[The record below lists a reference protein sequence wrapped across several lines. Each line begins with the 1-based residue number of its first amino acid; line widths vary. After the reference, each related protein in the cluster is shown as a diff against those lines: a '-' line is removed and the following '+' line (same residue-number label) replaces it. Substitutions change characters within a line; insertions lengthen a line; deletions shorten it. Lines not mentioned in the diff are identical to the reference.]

1 MHDTAG
7 GRPDGRVVEALR
19 ASVKDNERLREQNR
33 RLVEAATEP
42 IAVTAMACRLPGG
55 VQTPEQ
61 LWDLLVEERET
72 VSGFPDDRDWDLR
85 DLFDDDPDQPGRSYV
100 RVASFVDGAT
110 DFDAAFFGISPKEA
124 TAMDPQQRLLLECAW
139 EAIERSGTDPT
150 TLRGTRTGVFAG
162 VIATPYGPRAVDT
175 TDGSAGHL
183 VTGTAPSVAVGRIA
197 YTLGLEGPAVSV
209 DTACSSSLTA
219 LHTAVESLRRG
230 ECERALVGG
239 VSLVTD
245 PSLFAGLSGQRAL
258 SPDGRSKAFDAS
270 ADGTGWSEGC
280 GVLMVERLSD
290 ARRHG
295 RPALALVRGAAV
307 NQDGASSGL
316 TAPNGSAQRKVI
328 RQALDNAG
336 LEAHQIDAAE
346 AHGTG
351 TALGDP
357 IEAEALI
364 GVYGRARTPENPLRL
379 GSLKSNLGH
388 TVAAA
393 GISGVIKM
401 VLALQHETLPRTLHL
416 TEPTPRV
423 DWSAGTVVPLMEAR
437 AWPRSEGRVRRACV
451 SSFGMSGT
459 NAHAILEEAPAEEPA
474 EAAPETGPG
483 PVAWPLSARG
493 TDALAAQ
500 AARLADHLDARPD
513 LRPADV
519 AHTLDTARADLPDRA
534 VVVGT
539 DPEELRTALRALAE
553 GRDPDTGDRPGPIVR
568 GRVREQ
574 ARTALVFPGQGS
586 QWVGMAVPLMDAVP
600 AFADRIAE
608 CEKAFAPHLDWSL
621 TAVLRGEP
629 GAPGLDR
636 IDVVQ
641 PVLFAVM
648 VALADLW
655 RAHGLR
661 PSALIGHSQGEIAAA
676 HVAGALSLE
685 DAALV
690 VITRSRLLT
699 RLVGKGA
706 MATLSVSAEEAA
718 ERIGP
723 WEGKVGVAVVNGPAT
738 VVVAGDKPAVAEI
751 IEACEADGVR
761 VRRVHEDVAGHSP
774 HVDALREDLL
784 AALAGITPRPTSTP
798 LHSTVTG
805 RRIEGTELDAGYWFE
820 NLRRTVLF
828 EPGVRDLHDAGFSAF
843 VEVSTHPVTTYGIQ
857 QTVEAAGD
865 DTAAVLPTLRR
876 GHGTRT
882 DFLLA
887 LARAHVSGV
896 AVDWS
901 RVHAPYAPRLVD
913 LPTYAF
919 QRSRFWLAPAR
930 PADVHGTG
938 ADPSGHP
945 LLGAVVDL
953 PEDGGSVF
961 TGQLSLR
968 DHPWLADHAV
978 GDTVILP
985 GAAHLDLALHAAE
998 HAGLAEVAELT
1009 LREPLVLRP
1018 DEDAVLRVSVGPGE
1032 PGPDGPVPGD
1042 PGGSRPVRV
1051 HARVGDRWTVHAEG
1065 LLTAEAGPDTGAPAP
1080 GPVPWPPSAEPF
1092 PVEDLYTRLAAHGYG
1107 YGPAFQGLRAAWRD
1121 GDEAWA
1127 EVELPAVPALDGG
1140 GSGGSGSGAGS
1151 HSGAGYGVH
1160 PALLDAAL
1168 HTVAVLN
1175 DGDQQVRLPFNWS
1188 GVRLYASGATSVRV
1202 CAARTGEDEYRF
1214 TVTDPAGDPVLTVDA
1229 LEVRAVSADRIEEE
1243 ARLTE
1248 PRELYALS
1256 WPRTALPSAPGTTAL
1271 AVLGPDPTGL
1281 TEDLARAGVPVRSVA
1296 DLAGVRDLVG
1306 GTTVLAPFV
1315 SVLPDLTDLSGEA
1328 RLALHRALD
1337 LLQAWLADEG
1347 TADHRLAVVTRGAVA
1362 TGDEGVQ
1369 DPVHAPLWGMLRSA
1383 QVEQPDRFTLVDLD
1397 PDGAGTALLPLALAT
1412 GEPQIA
1418 LRADPQADPA
1428 AAGHDPSAPGA
1439 VARTPRFTPAHVPS
1453 DPAAPG
1459 LADGRVLVT
1468 GATGVLGSA
1477 LVRHLVTRHGV
1488 RDLLLLSRRGPD
1500 SPGAGELGRELSS
1513 LGARGTFVPCDVTD
1527 PEALARVIGRYPP
1540 RAVVHIAGTLDDGV
1554 LTALTPERVDTVLRP
1569 KADAAFHLHR
1579 LTRDLDLAAFIVF
1592 SSAAGVLGSPGQA
1605 NYAAANT
1612 FLDGLIQYRRALG
1625 LPGQS
1630 LAWGL
1635 WEQVGEAGAHLDDT
1649 DISRLRRLGM
1659 ARPLSHA
1666 EGLDLLDAALAA
1678 GDPYLVPM
1686 PLDLGALR
1694 GRAARTGQLPPLF
1707 RTLVRPPRRR
1717 ASSGGAT
1724 GSDLAGLAGPAREK
1738 ALLALVSSR
1747 TLDVLGRPPGEELD
1761 PDQDFLEL
1769 GMDSLTAVELRNEL
1783 RTATELRLPASVV
1796 LNHSTPNRLARYLD
1810 GALPAA
1816 GGAAPDAGPGTGPA
1830 SEDSGSGDGGDPVE
1844 ATVPLFR
1851 EACLQ
1856 GRVAQG
1862 ITLIQAAAH
1871 LRPAFGT
1878 AEEFGA
1884 SPRPVTIARGP
1895 GVPRLVCLPSLVMV
1909 SGVQE
1914 YARFGAH
1921 FQGRR
1926 EVVVLPQP
1934 GFTPGD
1940 PLPATLEAAVGAQ
1953 ARAVL
1958 EAVGDEPFV
1967 IVSRSSGGWMAHS
1980 VTTRLEAQGRPA
1992 EAVVL
1997 MDTPMPDEPTAGP
2010 IIQAG
2015 VLERET
2021 RFGLMDGTRV
2031 TAMGRYIH
2039 LFADW
2044 KPEPTEVP
2052 TLAVRPGGPMH
2063 TADGTRIGGD
2073 DWRFEWPLPHT
2084 PADARGDHITML
2096 EEHGEATAAL
2106 VEAWLEGTLW

>member
-61 LWDLLVEERET
+61 LWDLLVQERET
-72 VSGFPDDRDWDLR
+72 VSGFPQDRDWDLR

-100 RVASFVDGAT
+100 RVASFVEGVT

-139 EAIERSGTDPT
+139 EAIERSGTDPA
-150 TLRGTRTGVFAG
+150 TLRGSRTGVFAG

-280 GVLMVERLSD
+280 GVLMVERLSE
-290 ARRHG
+290 ARRHS
-295 RPALALVRGAAV
+295 RPVLALIRGAAV

-401 VLALQHETLPRTLHL
+401 VLALQHEMLPRTLHL

-423 DWSAGTVVPLMEAR
+423 DWSAGTVTPLMEAQE
-437 AWPRSEGRVRRACV
+437 WPRSENRVRRACV

-459 NAHAILEEAPAEEPA
+459 NAHAILEEAPADVSAVPPA
-474 EAAPETGPG
+474 EAPAGVPEERVTA

-493 TDALAAQ
+493 ADALAAQ
-500 AARLADHLDARPD
+500 AARLADHLDAHPG
-513 LRPADV
+513 LRPVDI

-539 DPEELRTALRALAE
+539 EPEELRAALRALAAGQE
-553 GRDPDTGDRPGPIVR
+553 TDPEETGKGTRGDQPSPIVR

-608 CEKAFAPHLDWSL
+608 CEKAFAPHLNWSL

-655 RAHGLR
+655 RGHGLR

-699 RLVGKGA
+699 SLVGNGA

-718 ERIGP
+718 ERIRP
-723 WEGKVGVAVVNGPAT
+723 WAGQVGVAVVNGPAT

-784 AALAGITPRPTSTP
+784 AALTGITPRPTSTP
-798 LHSTVTG
+798 LYSTVTG
-805 RRIEGTELDAGYWFE
+805 QRIEGTELGAGYWFE

-828 EPGVRDLHDAGFSAF
+828 EPGIRALHDAGFSAF
-843 VEVSTHPVTTYGIQ
+843 IEVSTHPVTTYGIQ

-865 DTAAVLPTLRR
+865 DTAAVLPTLHRDR
-876 GHGTRT
+876 GTHS

-901 RVHAPYAPRLVD
+901 RVHAPHAPRLVD

-930 PADVHGTG
+930 SADVRGTG
-938 ADPSGHP
+938 ADPAGHP
-945 LLGAVVDL
+945 LLGTVVDL
-953 PEDGGSVF
+953 PEDGGQVF
-961 TGQLSLR
+961 TGRLSLR

-998 HAGLAEVAELT
+998 HAGMAEVAELT

-1018 DEDAVLRVSVGPGE
+1018 DEAAELRVSVGTGE
-1032 PGPDGPVPGD
+1032 PD
-1042 PGGSRPVRV
+1042 GSRPVRV

-1065 LLTAEAGPDTGAPAP
+1065 LLAAEAGAATATPAP
-1080 GPVPWPPSAEPF
+1080 EHVQWPPPAEPF
-1092 PVEDLYTRLAAHGYG
+1092 PVEDLYPRLAAHGYG

-1127 EVELPAVPALDGG
+1127 EVELPALPALTTRTPGGG
-1140 GSGGSGSGAGS
+1140 GS
-1151 HSGAGYGVH
+1151 
-1160 PALLDAAL
+1160 
-1168 HTVAVLN
+1168 
-1175 DGDQQVRLPFNWS
+1175 
-1188 GVRLYASGATSVRV
+1188 
-1202 CAARTGEDEYRF
+1202 
-1214 TVTDPAGDPVLTVDA
+1214 
-1229 LEVRAVSADRIEEE
+1229 
-1243 ARLTE
+1243 
-1248 PRELYALS
+1248 
-1256 WPRTALPSAPGTTAL
+1256 
-1271 AVLGPDPTGL
+1271 
-1281 TEDLARAGVPVRSVA
+1281 
-1296 DLAGVRDLVG
+1296 
-1306 GTTVLAPFV
+1306 
-1315 SVLPDLTDLSGEA
+1315 
-1328 RLALHRALD
+1328 
-1337 LLQAWLADEG
+1337 
-1347 TADHRLAVVTRGAVA
+1347 
-1362 TGDEGVQ
+1362 
-1369 DPVHAPLWGMLRSA
+1369 
-1383 QVEQPDRFTLVDLD
+1383 
-1397 PDGAGTALLPLALAT
+1397 
-1412 GEPQIA
+1412 
-1418 LRADPQADPA
+1418 
-1428 AAGHDPSAPGA
+1428 
-1439 VARTPRFTPAHVPS
+1439 
-1453 DPAAPG
+1453 PAAP
-1459 LADGRVLVT
+1459 
-1468 GATGVLGSA
+1468 
-1477 LVRHLVTRHGV
+1477 
-1488 RDLLLLSRRGPD
+1488 
-1500 SPGAGELGRELSS
+1500 
-1513 LGARGTFVPCDVTD
+1513 AR
-1527 PEALARVIGRYPP
+1527 
-1540 RAVVHIAGTLDDGV
+1540 
-1554 LTALTPERVDTVLRP
+1554 
-1569 KADAAFHLHR
+1569 
-1579 LTRDLDLAAFIVF
+1579 
-1592 SSAAGVLGSPGQA
+1592 
-1605 NYAAANT
+1605 
-1612 FLDGLIQYRRALG
+1612 
-1625 LPGQS
+1625 
-1630 LAWGL
+1630 
-1635 WEQVGEAGAHLDDT
+1635 
-1649 DISRLRRLGM
+1649 
-1659 ARPLSHA
+1659 
-1666 EGLDLLDAALAA
+1666 
-1678 GDPYLVPM
+1678 
-1686 PLDLGALR
+1686 
-1694 GRAARTGQLPPLF
+1694 
-1707 RTLVRPPRRR
+1707 
-1717 ASSGGAT
+1717 
-1724 GSDLAGLAGPAREK
+1724 
-1738 ALLALVSSR
+1738 
-1747 TLDVLGRPPGEELD
+1747 GRPP
-1761 PDQDFLEL
+1761 P
-1769 GMDSLTAVELRNEL
+1769 
-1783 RTATELRLPASVV
+1783 PPP
-1796 LNHSTPNRLARYLD
+1796 STP
-1810 GALPAA
+1810 
-1816 GGAAPDAGPGTGPA
+1816 
-1830 SEDSGSGDGGDPVE
+1830 
-1844 ATVPLFR
+1844 
-1851 EACLQ
+1851 
-1856 GRVAQG
+1856 
-1862 ITLIQAAAH
+1862 
-1871 LRPAFGT
+1871 
-1878 AEEFGA
+1878 
-1884 SPRPVTIARGP
+1884 
-1895 GVPRLVCLPSLVMV
+1895 
-1909 SGVQE
+1909 
-1914 YARFGAH
+1914 
-1921 FQGRR
+1921 
-1926 EVVVLPQP
+1926 
-1934 GFTPGD
+1934 
-1940 PLPATLEAAVGAQ
+1940 
-1953 ARAVL
+1953 
-1958 EAVGDEPFV
+1958 
-1967 IVSRSSGGWMAHS
+1967 
-1980 VTTRLEAQGRPA
+1980 
-1992 EAVVL
+1992 
-1997 MDTPMPDEPTAGP
+1997 
-2010 IIQAG
+2010 
-2015 VLERET
+2015 
-2021 RFGLMDGTRV
+2021 
-2031 TAMGRYIH
+2031 
-2039 LFADW
+2039 
-2044 KPEPTEVP
+2044 
-2052 TLAVRPGGPMH
+2052 
-2063 TADGTRIGGD
+2063 
-2073 DWRFEWPLPHT
+2073 
-2084 PADARGDHITML
+2084 
-2096 EEHGEATAAL
+2096 
-2106 VEAWLEGTLW
+2106 